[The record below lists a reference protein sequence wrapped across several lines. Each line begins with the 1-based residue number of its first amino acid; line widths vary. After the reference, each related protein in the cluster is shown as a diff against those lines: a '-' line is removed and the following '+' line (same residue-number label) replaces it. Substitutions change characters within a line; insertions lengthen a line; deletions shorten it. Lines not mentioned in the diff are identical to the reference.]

1 MSSLLEIELGAGA
14 RLKEFGA
21 GREERVPGEIRVLVA
36 DDDAR
41 ARRTVSDRLATADV
55 RVVGQARSGDEA
67 VAMALDLAPDIIVM
81 DLVMRGRDGIAA
93 TRRIA
98 AEAPE
103 IKVVI
108 LSINTDP
115 EAVLLALRA
124 GAVGFL
130 DKGIDMDA
138 LLRTVRG
145 VYRGEAALDRLTT
158 RTLIREFQAM
168 SVRLIGQG
176 RPDIRITPTGGS
188 FEGVRANIEASLRKL
203 RSRSLRRQKTP

>member
-1 MSSLLEIELGAGA
+1 VVSAALDVDQSTAA
-14 RLKEFGA
+14 ALKPSTA
-21 GREERVPGEIRVLVA
+21 DHRERAPGEIRVVVA
-36 DDDAR
+36 DDDPR

-55 RVVGQARSGDEA
+55 RVVGQARTGDEA

-81 DLVMRGRDGIAA
+81 DLLMRGRDGIAA

-98 AEAPE
+98 AEAADV
-103 IKVVI
+103 KVVI

-158 RTLIREFQAM
+158 RTLVGEFQAM
-168 SVRLIGQG
+168 SMRAQSPREQAAHVTGNRSSFHNARTLVEATVRRMRAVG
-176 RPDIRITPTGGS
+176 RKGTP
-188 FEGVRANIEASLRKL
+188 
-203 RSRSLRRQKTP
+203 

>member
-1 MSSLLEIELGAGA
+1 MSSLLDVHEGTGEGLETLSAD
-14 RLKEFGA
+14 R
-21 GREERVPGEIRVLVA
+21 RERAPGEIRVLVA
-36 DDDAR
+36 DDDPR

-55 RVVGQARSGDEA
+55 RVVGQARTGDEA
-67 VAMALDLAPDIIVM
+67 VAMALDLVPDIVVM
-81 DLVMRGRDGIAA
+81 GLLMRGRDGIAA

-138 LLRTVRG
+138 LLRTVHG

-158 RTLIREFQAM
+158 RTLVREFQAM
-168 SVRLIGQG
+168 SGRALRPPRQGANVTHTRSSFGNARKIGEAILG
-176 RPDIRITPTGGS
+176 RVGALGQKGTP
-188 FEGVRANIEASLRKL
+188 
-203 RSRSLRRQKTP
+203 